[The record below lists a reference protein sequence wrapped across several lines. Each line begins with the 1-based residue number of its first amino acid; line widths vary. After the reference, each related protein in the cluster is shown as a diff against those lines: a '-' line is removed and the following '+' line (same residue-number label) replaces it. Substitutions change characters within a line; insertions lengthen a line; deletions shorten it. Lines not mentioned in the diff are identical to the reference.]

1 MFTNAKNEDS
11 DDDCEVY
18 YLRPVNEYNIVDKIK
33 EANRELL
40 QSPARFMESKD
51 RRVKFNE
58 RLEEYEPG
66 TIIDDF
72 FEVVDCNEDKPK
84 FTDIKEE
91 AEDDATIQE
100 VEELLLGEIVD
111 RVFPKQES
119 DIEIDEICEEIDDM
133 GFGPKVRPKSASG
146 IRDEPVVS
154 SDETENDKEKDPEE
168 EPTDEED
175 LLSTLV
181 ASYVPE
187 NIPTPAKKPPK
198 EKPPPAKTKKQ
209 SCFNFG
215 CRKSPNRVDSKTS
228 PTLSLK
234 LNYKTCCEYRN
245 AENQRL
251 PKYMGYLSEYGLTK
265 EQLDARE
272 KKIKVKREKVMEK
285 NLNATKAQ
293 IDKMCENEAAFTS
306 WLKNKM
312 KYPVNK
318 TVNMFDYKGSI
329 KQNKIAS
336 YCEKEGKKAK
346 SAGPLRRRREKSA
359 LLLSV

>member
-1 MFTNAKNEDS
+1 M
-11 DDDCEVY
+11 
-18 YLRPVNEYNIVDKIK
+18 
-33 EANRELL
+33 
-40 QSPARFMESKD
+40 
-51 RRVKFNE
+51 KFNE

-72 FEVVDCNEDKPK
+72 FEVVDCDDEKPK

-91 AEDDATIQE
+91 IEDDATIQE
-100 VEELLLGEIVD
+100 VEELLLGELVD
-111 RVFPKQES
+111 SVFPKQQES

-146 IRDEPVVS
+146 SRDEPVVS
-154 SDETENDKEKDPEE
+154 SDETEKEQEPEE

-187 NIPTPAKKPPK
+187 NIPTPVKKPPK
-198 EKPPPAKTKKQ
+198 EKPQPAKPKKQ

-215 CRKSPNRVDSKTS
+215 CRKSPNRVSVSKAS

-251 PKYMGYLSEYGLTK
+251 PRYTGYLSEYGLTK

-272 KKIKVKREKVMEK
+272 RRIKVKREKVMEK

-312 KYPVNK
+312 RYPVNK

-346 SAGPLRRRREKSA
+346 SAGPFRRKREKSA
-359 LLLSV
+359 LLLSA

>member
-1 MFTNAKNEDS
+1 
-11 DDDCEVY
+11 
-18 YLRPVNEYNIVDKIK
+18 
-33 EANRELL
+33 
-40 QSPARFMESKD
+40 MESKD
-51 RRVKFNE
+51 KRVKFNE
-58 RLEEYEPG
+58 KLEEYEPG
-66 TIIDDF
+66 TVIDDF
-72 FEVVDCNEDKPK
+72 FEVVDCDEDKLK
-84 FTDIKEE
+84 FHDIKEEE

-111 RVFPKQES
+111 SVIQKLES
-119 DIEIDEICEEIDDM
+119 DNEIDEICEEIDDM
-133 GFGPKVRPKSASG
+133 GFGTKVRPKSASG

-154 SDETENDKEKDPEE
+154 SDETEKEQEPEE
-168 EPTDEED
+168 EATDEED

-187 NIPTPAKKPPK
+187 NIPTPVKKPPK
-198 EKPPPAKTKKQ
+198 EKPPPAKSKKP

-215 CRKSPNRVDSKTS
+215 CRKSPNRVSVSKSS

-272 KKIKVKREKVMEK
+272 KKIKVKKNKVMEK

-293 IDKMCENEAAFTS
+293 IDKMCDNEAAFTT

-312 KYPVNK
+312 RFPVNK

-329 KQNKIAS
+329 KQNKITS
-336 YCEKEGKKAK
+336 FCEKQGKKAK
-346 SAGPLRRRREKSA
+346 SAGQLRGRREKSA
-359 LLLSV
+359 FLLSV